1 MDKLF
6 SSRRDATP
14 VRLGYP
20 AVAVGILSDCC
31 VSVGIVAIVRQ
42 SCVADAEGVVVTEV

>member
-1 MDKLF
+1 MDELF
-6 SSRRDATP
+6 SSWRDATP

-20 AVAVGILSDCC
+20 AVAVRILSDCC

-42 SCVADAEGVVVTEV
+42 SCVADAERVVATEI

>member
-20 AVAVGILSDCC
+20 AAAVRILSDCC
-31 VSVGIVAIVRQ
+31 VSVGIVAIVCQ
-42 SCVADAEGVVVTEV
+42 SCIADAERVVITEV